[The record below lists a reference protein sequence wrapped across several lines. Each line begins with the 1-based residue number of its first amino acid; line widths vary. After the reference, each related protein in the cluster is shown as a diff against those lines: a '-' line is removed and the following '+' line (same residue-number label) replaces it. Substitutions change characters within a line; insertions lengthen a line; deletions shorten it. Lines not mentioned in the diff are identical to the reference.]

1 MYSITDCPL
10 CNKQYIR
17 ETNITEYNDNGEL
30 YYDVTDGNWCL
41 PEDICN
47 QILQQ
52 KDNVLKDGMSLK
64 RLVNFFGSLKK
75 HQS

>member
-1 MYSITDCPL
+1 MYSITICPL

-17 ETNITEYNDNGEL
+17 ETNIIEYNDNGE
-30 YYDVTDGNWCL
+30 YSYDVKDGNWCL

-52 KDNVLKDGMSLK
+52 KDNVLKDGMRTVYK
-64 RLVNFFGSLKK
+64 INATF
-75 HQS
+75 